1 MYSNE
6 ELQSAI
12 ELGHALVL
20 VVTCK
25 GDHQA
30 LFVQPKK
37 ESK

>member
-12 ELGHALVL
+12 EQGLALVL

-30 LFVQPKK
+30 LFIQPQK